1 MKKDILD
8 RYDKNDNG
16 ELIIKISA
24 KRVEDIYNDFDKESS
39 FLKKDLNEELVE
51 YIIDSVKELSNE
63 NFIIEFYFKEKI
75 TENEITKIKN
85 SIHKFFNYLTELE
98 RKNMK
103 EQIKN
108 SLIFMAIGVF
118 FTAMAIIFGEH
129 NDNVVQEVISEGL
142 MVAGWVS
149 LWESLA
155 TFLIKWLP
163 YTKKLKLFNRII
175 QAPVK
180 CS

>member
-8 RYDKNDNG
+8 RYDRDKNGD
-16 ELIIKISA
+16 LIIKISA
-24 KRVEDIYNDFDKESS
+24 KRIEDLYNDFDKESS

-63 NFIIEFYFKEKI
+63 NFVIEFYFKEDI
-75 TENEITKIKN
+75 SDNDIARIKN
-85 SIHKFFNYLTELE
+85 SICKFFSYLSELE
-98 RKNMK
+98 KKNMK

-129 NDNVVQEVISEGL
+129 NDNVVQEVVSEGL

-149 LWESLA
+149 LWEALA

-175 QAPVK
+175 QAGIK
-180 CS
+180 FS